1 MEETFDL
8 LDGIN
13 LSDEDKKYYKD
24 KRKVNNIIISIIKR
38 RIDLGMS
45 QRDLAL
51 KSGIKQPMIARIEKF
66 DNIPR
71 LDTLLKLL
79 DALDLTLTISNQ

>member
-8 LDGIN
+8 LDSIN

>member
-24 KRKVNNIIISIIKR
+24 KRKVNNIIINIIKR

-51 KSGIKQPMIARIEKF
+51 KSGIKQPMIARIDKF

>member
-13 LSDEDKKYYKD
+13 LSDEDKKYNKD

>member
-1 MEETFDL
+1 MEEKFDL

>member
-79 DALDLTLTISNQ
+79 DALNLALTISNQ

>member
-79 DALDLTLTISNQ
+79 DALDLTLAISNQ

>member
-24 KRKVNNIIISIIKR
+24 KRKVNNIIINIIKR